1 MPQSILFVAHA
12 QPTSSTE
19 RGKKVVEEK
28 ETGSRFCIVKMVEN
42 LRTLDAAVVD
52 GACGDSQ
59 PEHDM
64 DASRDVF

>member
-1 MPQSILFVAHA
+1 
-12 QPTSSTE
+12 
-19 RGKKVVEEK
+19 
-28 ETGSRFCIVKMVEN
+28 MVEN
-42 LRTLDAAVVD
+42 LHTLDAAVVD